1 MSLFHKILR
10 AGDSLRVSRF
20 HTLRGEII
28 PLAEFIGLPF
38 EFFLRLIGI
47 HRAGPWICK
56 PAVRFLNGLL
66 DTTPALR
73 VLEIGGGRSS
83 KYFSERAGSLLTVEE
98 DSDWAQKIVKMV
110 NKENYNF
117 DIVITGFEEWLGT
130 RNSTNMDFDLI
141 LIDGSTD
148 ALRKKAIEILPKYN
162 KSAIYILDNSD
173 RLIFRNI
180 DFCSPPKRIVQ
191 FNGLVRHPFQATE
204 TTFFWF

>member
-38 EFFLRLIGI
+38 ELFLRLIGI

-117 DIVITGFEEWLGT
+117 EIVITGFEEWLGT

-141 LIDGSTD
+141 LIDGSTE

-180 DFCSPPKRIVQ
+180 DFCSPPKRIVR

>member
-38 EFFLRLIGI
+38 ELFLRLIGI
-47 HRAGPWICK
+47 HRTSPWICK

-110 NKENYNF
+110 NKENDNF

-141 LIDGSTD
+141 RIDGSTD

-180 DFCSPPKRIVQ
+180 DFCSPPTRIVQ
-191 FNGLVRHPFQATE
+191 FHGLVRHPFQATE